1 VAIDTALAGEI
12 AGAVF
17 SLSILNYQ
25 LPFLARFLV
34 RQDCVDS
41 EMDHKEQPVSQGGM
55 ACESE
60 SGEGMPV
67 CLSLCWPMAG
77 SCNYFSSLARRTG

>member
-1 VAIDTALAGEI
+1 
-12 AGAVF
+12 
-17 SLSILNYQ
+17 
-25 LPFLARFLV
+25 
-34 RQDCVDS
+34 
-41 EMDHKEQPVSQGGM
+41 M

-77 SCNYFSSLARRTG
+77 SCNYLSSLARRTGQDARIPLLVALTLSDGLNKC